1 MKFFLAILTLL
12 SPVWAT
18 QTIYTV
24 EYGPKPASAPA
35 LTRIFMG
42 SYTGLKNVYV
52 VRDNWYY
59 ASRARADAVNADA
72 CIIPG
77 GSTDD
82 TPFYDGR
89 LNSYVELLKNPGRPT
104 FGFCA
109 GIQFLLMARGGIC
122 ARRSGEHGDQSA
134 TIFGFD
140 EILEN
145 APNPYTDRAA
155 HNYSIVDPPD
165 TYRNLARTR
174 TCEVTFVRHQTM
186 PLYGSQ
192 LHIEAV
198 SNSNSAGPA
207 ILNYFQQVI
216 LARPF
221 HGISEVHGVPGEPG
235 KVRVTWWAAK
245 TADPVVYH
253 IFYAVDSTRLDFQ
266 SPQLETTGLSCEIDG
281 LDPGQTWYFA
291 VRAVSGT
298 LADSNQ
304 AIYALKPDGH
314 HEIVF
319 QNGLSIDGQPY
330 SGCAATVINL
340 KYPDANYGIL
350 GADGRNY
357 LYWWN
362 SGLVRF
368 SDLEKYLAGKRIL
381 GGRLTFIFAGGV
393 FEETNANHVAHIH
406 IFQILKPWIEGVN
419 STNREANAGE
429 VTWNSA
435 RHGSVLWEL
444 PGCQGKTDRADT
456 AIASYEING
465 AGAGIAFDG
474 TVPLPASLIQTWVD
488 TPDSNCGLLYEK
500 SDNYPT
506 NQYFTFFDNEDPWFM
521 NHPRLVIHYL
531 DPEDAAIAAKK
542 SAVPPATFTLAQNYP
557 NPFNTNTQITVR
569 VNQAE
574 NLTLKIYNLAGELVR
589 EIFSGIALTG
599 SYQFNWNGCDVR
611 GQTVAS
617 GVYFVVCQSQTPGQT
632 SAQQVRRML
641 LLR

>member
-1 MKFFLAILTLL
+1 MKLFLIILTFLG
-12 SPVWAT
+12 SVWASP
-18 QTIYTV
+18 TIYTV
-24 EYGPKPASAPA
+24 EYGPKPAIAPS

-42 SYTGLKNVYV
+42 SYAGLKNVYV

-59 ASRARADAVNADA
+59 ASRARADVVNADA

-134 TIFGFD
+134 TIFAFD
-140 EILEN
+140 EILQN
-145 APNPYTDRAA
+145 APNPYTDHAA

-174 TCEVTFVRHQTM
+174 TCFVTFVRHQTM

-192 LHIEAV
+192 LHIEAM

-207 ILNYFQQVI
+207 ILNYFQGVI

-221 HGISEVHGVPGEPG
+221 HGISEVFGVPGEPG
-235 KVRVTWWAAK
+235 KVRATWWAAQ

-253 IFYAVDSTRLDFQ
+253 IFYAADSTKLNFQ
-266 SPQLETTGLSCEIDG
+266 SPQLETTGLSCDIDG
-281 LDPGQTWYFA
+281 LIPEQTWYFA
-291 VRAVSGT
+291 VRAISGT
-298 LADSNQ
+298 LADSNR

-319 QNGLSIDGQPY
+319 QNGLAIDGQLY
-330 SGCAATVINL
+330 DGGEATVIYE
-340 KYPDANYGIL
+340 KYPDANFGKL
-350 GADGRNY
+350 GANGAS

-368 SDLEKYLAGKRIL
+368 TDLEKYLAGKQII

-393 FEETNANHVAHIH
+393 FAETNANHVADIN
-406 IFQILKPWIEGVN
+406 IFQILKPWIEGEN
-419 STNREANAGE
+419 ATNRIANNGE

-435 RHGSVLWEL
+435 RHGSVLWDI
-444 PGCQGKTDRADT
+444 PGCKGQTDRAET
-456 AIASYEING
+456 AIAHYEIDG

-474 TVPLPASLIQTWVD
+474 TVPLPARLIQTWID
-488 TPDSNCGLLYEK
+488 APDSNCGLLYEK
-500 SDNYPT
+500 EDTYPT
-506 NQYFTFFDNEDPWFM
+506 NQYFTFFDNDDPWFM

-531 DPEDAAIAAKK
+531 DPADAAIASKNTAT
-542 SAVPPATFTLAQNYP
+542 APAAFALAQNYP
-557 NPFNTNTQITVR
+557 NPFNTNTQISIR
-569 VNQAE
+569 VFKTE

-589 EIFSGIALTG
+589 EIYSGALTG
-599 SYQFNWNGCDVR
+599 SHQFNWNGCDAH

-617 GVYFVVCQSQTPGQT
+617 GVYFVVCQTPGQT
-632 SAQQVRRML
+632 GTQQIRRML